1 MYAYGV
7 GVGGEEEIIKKT
19 EANILQIWIVYRNP
33 LYYSANF
40 L

>member
-1 MYAYGV
+1 MLMELGW
-7 GVGGEEEIIKKT
+7 GEKKKLLKN